1 MLIKR
6 RNKPYDSELQNKGS
20 NIAVEKWR
28 FKTALIALA
37 TSIISVFA
45 TASVINLNI
54 NTDIPLT
61 VNKALVEAQD
71 MYYSE
76 KYTEALSLYQEF
88 AKESGVASLNLGYMY
103 SKGLGCKSDFKMAC
117 HYYKQAYSLGME
129 EGLDN
134 YLAINFLYPNSF
146 EDTLEAL
153 KYGVENNHM
162 SAIKY
167 AAFLETDMIFV
178 TVNDEVCRS
187 ATSFL
192 KQSLYSQLKVLE
204 TKNVE
209 TSSVIEC
216 IEVGSTPKNT
226 EFKEYTYIEDTI
238 KGYVSHYTTVLVKY
252 NGQFVETIEAVHD
265 IKMYNLYRVKN
276 MNFEC
281 VEYLFSE
288 DFYKI

>member
-134 YLAINFLYPNSF
+134 YLAVNLLYPNSY

-153 KYGVENNHM
+153 RFGVEKNHTL
-162 SAIKY
+162 AIRY
-167 AAFLETDMIFV
+167 VAFLESDMLF
-178 TVNDEVCRS
+178 TSVNDNVYEYAR
-187 ATSFL
+187 TFL
-192 KQSLYSQLKVLE
+192 KQSLYNQLEMLEEKSVEISQK
-204 TKNVE
+204 
-209 TSSVIEC
+209 IE
-216 IEVGSTPKNT
+216 
-226 EFKEYTYIEDTI
+226 YIEKGNVVENSDFKKYSHLNETI
-238 KGYVSHYTTVLVKY
+238 KGYISHYTTEIVSID
-252 NGQFVETIEAVHD
+252 GRWVETIVPVHD
-265 IKMYNLYRVKN
+265 IKMYDLYSVEG

-281 VEYLFSE
+281 AEYLFSE
-288 DFYKI
+288 EFYKI

>member
-88 AKESGVASLNLGYMY
+88 VSESGIASLNLGYMY
-103 SKGLGCKSDFKMAC
+103 SKGLGCKRDFEMAC
-117 HYYKQAYSLGME
+117 QYYKQAYSLGIE

-134 YLAINFLYPNSF
+134 YLAVNLLYPNSY

-153 KYGVENNHM
+153 RFGVENKHT
-162 SAIKY
+162 SAIRY
-167 AAFLETDMIFV
+167 VAFLESDMLF
-178 TVNDEVCRS
+178 TSVNDNVYEY
-187 ATSFL
+187 AGTFL
-192 KQSLYSQLKVLE
+192 KQSLYNQLEMLEGKSVEISQK
-204 TKNVE
+204 
-209 TSSVIEC
+209 IE
-216 IEVGSTPKNT
+216 
-226 EFKEYTYIEDTI
+226 YIEKGNVVENSDFKKYSHLNETI
-238 KGYVSHYTTVLVKY
+238 KGYISHYTTEIVSID
-252 NGQFVETIEAVHD
+252 GRWVETIVPVHD
-265 IKMYNLYRVKN
+265 IKMYDLYSVEG

-281 VEYLFSE
+281 AEYLFSE
-288 DFYKI
+288 EFYKI